1 MDRHPNG
8 NDFQID
14 LISLSRRRRL
24 HSDIVLAVVAV
35 VIVVM
40 DAIAGS

>member
-24 HSDIVLAVVAV
+24 HSDIVLTV